1 MRLPGGMVS
10 CFVASCLGIGMMSGE
25 CSAQSLFGSS
35 ASRTT
40 NTGGA
45 SGFGGASSG
54 GFGAPTGT
62 AGAAAAGTGQAGAG
76 TLAGSTNV
84 PGGNNV
90 GLQSGLSQFGADVG
104 QGFTGGGN
112 TAGGFVG
119 SRFAGQSVGAQTPV
133 FNIPG
138 GGGNAN
144 RFTPRNN
151 TGTRERVI
159 RPRQKIAFDYEP
171 PAATVVRT
179 AVTQQYRTLST
190 RRPGLES
197 VTIEVGEGR
206 AAVLTGTVPD
216 ENSRKLAA
224 ALARLEPGIRSV
236 KNELKVAPQ

>member
-1 MRLPGGMVS
+1 MRRPCGMVS
-10 CFVASCLGIGMMSGE
+10 YFAACCLGFGIMAGE

-35 ASRTT
+35 TNRTT
-40 NTGGA
+40 STGGT
-45 SGFGGASSG
+45 SSFGGATSG

-76 TLAGSTNV
+76 TLTGNTNV
-84 PGGNNV
+84 PGGNNI
-90 GLQSGLSQFGADVG
+90 GLQSGLNQFGADVG

-112 TAGGFVG
+112 LTGGFVG
-119 SRFAGQSVGAQTPV
+119 NRFAGQSVGAQTPS

-171 PAATVVRT
+171 PAVTDVRT
-179 AVTQQYRTLST
+179 AVTRQYRTLST

-224 ALARLEPGIRSV
+224 ALARLEPGIRTV